1 MGSRRSRNIS
11 NAALAVAVAVP
22 ALLFHF
28 VFLYHCPGEAEQQES
43 SDPQLW
49 SRVCEWGREHPLG
62 LVNVI
67 FFLNVDVLFW
77 IISLV
82 QESTWV
88 CILSPQFSL
97 IFQFPTPKVILPLQ
111 HPFCFFFWF

>member
-1 MGSRRSRNIS
+1 MGIRQKSRRSRNIS
-11 NAALAVAVAVP
+11 NAALAGVVAIP
-22 ALLFHF
+22 ALIFYF
-28 VFLYHCPGEAEQQES
+28 AFLYDCPGAMKLEES
-43 SDPQLW
+43 STMKQW

-82 QESTWV
+82 QGSTWV
-88 CILSPQFSL
+88 L
-97 IFQFPTPKVILPLQ
+97 IFLSKIIL
-111 HPFCFFFWF
+111 